1 MKNRSPSFEMG
12 KVHPLSNKDP
22 AVKLS
27 VNQLI
32 KNNSYN
38 KKHKIMKK
46 YTLLSLLIVILVS
59 NQACSKSDDLDLQE
73 NQNGFR
79 DIDNSFI
86 NSKEKRNFNKDSI
99 IFHFDVEHNDE
110 LDSLETTTNKA
121 NKNF

>member
-110 LDSLETTTNKA
+110 LDSLETTTNKS
-121 NKNF
+121 K